1 MSKLP
6 YYTRKDRLI
15 ILVLLPPVVLLIN
28 YWIFGKRYFTGGRLF
43 LVTSVL
49 SGLIGFL
56 SWRVQILVAVVMQ
69 KKYPRYSQTFRRIV
83 ISLLLYIIITV
94 TTLCLVF
101 LLYDAV
107 PFFRY
112 DLNGW
117 HMTWAIVVC
126 IVVDILA
133 ASFHEGAAFYE
144 KWKRVAD
151 QAEQLKKENLQSQ
164 LESLKAQVNPHFLFN
179 SINSISSLLREDI
192 DKAERFLDEMS
203 KVYRYLL
210 RNNEDNLTTL
220 AAELQFIQS
229 YYHLL
234 NTRYGDSLVLH
245 TKIDTHYL
253 CYQLPP
259 LTLQMLV
266 ENAVKH
272 NIMRKDMPLRIVI
285 ATGGRDNL
293 IVSNNL
299 QRKIGTVPSNKVGLS
314 NIAKKYALLNQDSI
328 IVKEGNGEFFVSI
341 PLIKAAVT
349 SN

>member
-1 MSKLP
+1 MPKLP

-15 ILVLLPPVVLLIN
+15 ILVLLPPVVLLVN
-28 YWIFGKRYFTGGRLF
+28 YWIFGKRYFTGSRLF
-43 LVTSVL
+43 VVTSVI
-49 SGLIGFL
+49 SGLTGFI
-56 SWRVQILVAVVMQ
+56 SWRLQILVAVVMQ

-83 ISLLLYIIITV
+83 LSLLLYIIITV
-94 TTLCLVF
+94 ATLCLVF

-117 HMTWAIVVC
+117 HMIWAIVVC

-179 SINSISSLLREDI
+179 SINSISSLLHEDI

-245 TKIDTHYL
+245 TKIEDRYM
-253 CYQLPP
+253 CYQVPP

-272 NIMRKDMPLRIVI
+272 NTMRKDMPLRIVI

-314 NIAKKYALLNQDSI
+314 NIAKKYALLNQDNI
-328 IVKEGNGEFFVSI
+328 VVKEGNGEFFVSI
-341 PLIKAAVT
+341 PLIKAAVI
-349 SN
+349 NN